1 MQCTGKTLR
10 TLLGVGGILLLLCLP
25 QSNPGAQAQ
34 GGELHAKQLVCWS
47 DGEAVS
53 GTSVMNIHGGF
64 DSPIASQ
71 GQTACPKDYVPCG
84 QQKQL
89 CCPR

>member
-1 MQCTGKTLR
+1 MHCTGKTLQM
-10 TLLGVGGILLLLCLP
+10 LLGVGGILLLLCLL
-25 QSNPGAQAQ
+25 QSNPGARA
-34 GGELHAKQLVCWS
+34 GEIHAKQLVCWS

-53 GTSVMNIHGGF
+53 ETSVMNSRGGH

-71 GQTACPKDYVPCG
+71 GQTACPKGYVPCG
-84 QQKQL
+84 QRQQL